1 MFFRSYEVE
10 MLSFQIKN
18 ASDYSFE
25 IKHTLI
31 FTFAKA
37 PGLRPVCVS
46 SLVSESTGGKLE
58 AKYLTTCRSSVD
70 LVCAKVKGSHAG
82 TNLVNTRLTVG
93 YWIDL

>member
-37 PGLRPVCVS
+37 PGLRPVFPV
-46 SLVSESTGGKLE
+46 
-58 AKYLTTCRSSVD
+58 
-70 LVCAKVKGSHAG
+70 
-82 TNLVNTRLTVG
+82 
-93 YWIDL
+93 